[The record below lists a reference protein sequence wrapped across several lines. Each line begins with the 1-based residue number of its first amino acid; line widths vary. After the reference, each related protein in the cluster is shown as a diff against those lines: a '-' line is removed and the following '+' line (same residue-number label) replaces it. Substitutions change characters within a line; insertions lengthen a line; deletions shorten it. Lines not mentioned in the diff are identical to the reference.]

1 MVFGRCQWEETARVV
16 LAWDP
21 AKAAWLVVA
30 AGQGRWEGLE
40 PRAGAIHWHRL
51 GAGRGILRAGLHRE
65 GSAQQAKS
73 AVLEAEVSE
82 VISDGQKFK
91 IKKVDCP
98 SK

>member
-1 MVFGRCQWEETARVV
+1 MVFGRCQWEETACVV

-21 AKAAWLVVA
+21 AKADWLVVA
-30 AGQGRWEGLE
+30 AGQGRWEELE
-40 PRAGAIHWHRL
+40 PRAAAIHWHRP
-51 GAGRGILRAGLHRE
+51 GAGRGILRTGQHRE